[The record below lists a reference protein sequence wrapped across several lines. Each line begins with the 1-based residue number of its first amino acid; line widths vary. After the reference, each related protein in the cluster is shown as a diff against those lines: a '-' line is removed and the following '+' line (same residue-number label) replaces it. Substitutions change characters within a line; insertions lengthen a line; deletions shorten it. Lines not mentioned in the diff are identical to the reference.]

1 MSPRSAEFFMQRV
14 VVWPSLASQ
23 STKIPPVPSVWR
35 TTYSMLYAAR
45 AALSERDEHG
55 KTHTGT
61 WRLFRERLV
70 ESGAFDAE
78 LAAEAQQVQREREQA
93 DYEAWAAPADEAR
106 RVIELAG
113 SFLAAVQSLLD
124 DGD

>member
-1 MSPRSAEFFMQRV
+1 MSPRSAEFFDAARRRLAIARV
-14 VVWPSLASQ
+14 AIDEDPAGAVSLAY
-23 STKIPPVPSVWR
+23 
-35 TTYSMLYAAR
+35 YSMLYAAR
-45 AALSERDEHG
+45 AALSERDEHA

-61 WRLFRERLV
+61 WQLFRERLV
-70 ESGAFDAE
+70 ESGAFDAQ
-78 LAAEAQQVQREREQA
+78 LAAEAQRVQREREQA